1 MKNSKIRYIL
11 GIIII
16 AIICIF
22 GSKYGM
28 DFFDETQ
35 IANLEEN
42 TQSLVNVD
50 SNENNQESI
59 SQNIDTA
66 NDLKIYYIDVGQ
78 ADSILIEKQGHF
90 MLIDAGNND
99 DGNLVV
105 DFLKQKGVKKLD
117 YVIGTHAHEDHIGG
131 IDDVINNFEE
141 GRILFPKTSSSTKT
155 FEDFA
160 KAVKNKGNKLYAPK
174 SGETFEFQ
182 DTSFQVLAP
191 NSTEYEDAN
200 NYSIVIKLT
209 YKNKSFMFTGD
220 AEKISEDEML
230 EKGYN
235 LNADVLKIG
244 HHGSNSSTSDKFLK
258 AVNPNF
264 AVICVGKDNSYNHPK
279 KTVMDRLK
287 RYNIEVYRTDEQ
299 GTITLTCDGN
309 DIEFDKKPASYSYMK

>member
-1 MKNSKIRYIL
+1 MKNSKVRYIL

-16 AIICIF
+16 ALICIF
-22 GSKYGM
+22 GSKYGIE
-28 DFFDETQ
+28 FFEDNEV
-35 IANLEEN
+35 ANIEEN
-42 TQSLVNVD
+42 TQRLVDVD
-50 SNENNQESI
+50 DSHNNKESI
-59 SQNIDTA
+59 SQNIDTV

-78 ADSILIEKQGHF
+78 ADSILIEKKGHF

-131 IDDVINNFEE
+131 MDDVINNFEE
-141 GRILFPKTSSSTKT
+141 DRIFFPKTSSTTKT

-160 KAVKNKGNKLYAPK
+160 KAVKNKGKKLYAPK
-174 SGETFEFQ
+174 SGETFEFE

-200 NYSIVIKLT
+200 NYSIVIKLK

-220 AEKISEDEML
+220 AEKLSEDEIL

-258 AVNPNF
+258 AVNPHF
-264 AVICVGKDNSYNHPK
+264 AVICVGKDNSYNHPR
-279 KTVMDRLK
+279 KTLMDRLK

-299 GTITLTCDGN
+299 GTITLTCDGDN
-309 DIEFDKKPASYSYMK
+309 IVFDKNPASYSYMK